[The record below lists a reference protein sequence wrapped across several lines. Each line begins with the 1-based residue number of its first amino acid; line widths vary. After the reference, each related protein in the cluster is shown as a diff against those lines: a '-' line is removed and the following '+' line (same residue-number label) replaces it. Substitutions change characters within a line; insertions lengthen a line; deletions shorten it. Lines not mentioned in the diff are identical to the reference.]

1 LTTFSRI
8 SSNVSNVPRVST
20 LTVSGST
27 YTINSD
33 TTDLAIINSPT
44 ANFTVTASGT
54 PGDGQNLSLRVVNG
68 STPYTP
74 TWNSLFISSP
84 GYALPSSYTASS
96 TITHSFMYNAAAS
109 AWELIG
115 IDNPS
120 AASATQFATITP
132 AYNNL
137 LGWTMSSLEA
147 GSNATLVSGRL
158 YLFKIMVPTTI
169 SVTNI
174 TVAISNAGSGLTS
187 GQNFMGLYSSSG
199 TLIGTTADQT
209 TNFSSTGIKVAA
221 LIGGP
226 YTITGSSNTFVWVAF
241 VANGTTLPKPIG
253 SGIGVVGLANL
264 GLTAATYRGAY
275 NGTASTALPSSIT
288 PSSNSSTSNVLV
300 FFGIS

>member
-1 LTTFSRI
+1 
-8 SSNVSNVPRVST
+8 
-20 LTVSGST
+20 
-27 YTINSD
+27 
-33 TTDLAIINSPT
+33 
-44 ANFTVTASGT
+44 
-54 PGDGQNLSLRVVNG
+54 
-68 STPYTP
+68 
-74 TWNSLFISSP
+74 
-84 GYALPSSYTASS
+84 
-96 TITHSFMYNAAAS
+96 
-109 AWELIG
+109 
-115 IDNPS
+115 
-120 AASATQFATITP
+120 
-132 AYNNL
+132 
-137 LGWTMSSLEA
+137 
-147 GSNATLVSGRL
+147 
-158 YLFKIMVPTTI
+158 MVPTTI

-226 YTITGSSNTFVWVAF
+226 YTITGGSNTFVWVAF